1 MEADLGLDLW
11 PGPDHWDGLHFVG
24 FNVGISFIITEC
36 YANVASNHPS
46 IKIAALRSPDQNSR
60 AFRVSPLLWLHSVS
74 KVNVSSSRPPPPP
87 AHPLAWISP
96 RLNSPASPLPHL
108 LLSLDWLSTSDYIL
122 AGDPPS
128 LVSSWTWT
136 KTVRQCLRWR
146 NPSYQVQIMVTTWNS
161 CRQSLQA
168 LPICLLR
175 EFLNVSRF
183 CQIIPLWHYEIS
195 PWGI

>member
-74 KVNVSSSRPPPPP
+74 KVNVSSSRPPPPQLTP
-87 AHPLAWISP
+87 WPGFLPDSTPPPPHCLICCSLLTGSLPLTTFSLGT
-96 RLNSPASPLPHL
+96 RL
-108 LLSLDWLSTSDYIL
+108 LLFPAGPGPKLWGSVSGGEIL
-122 AGDPPS
+122 HIRCKLWSPPG
-128 LVSSWTWT
+128 TAA
-136 KTVRQCLRWR
+136 VRACR
-146 NPSYQVQIMVTTWNS
+146 PYQYV
-161 CRQSLQA
+161 C
-168 LPICLLR
+168 
-175 EFLNVSRF
+175 
-183 CQIIPLWHYEIS
+183 
-195 PWGI
+195 

>member
-74 KVNVSSSRPPPPP
+74 KVNVSSSRPPPPSS
-87 AHPLAWISP
+87 PLGLDFSPTQLP
-96 RLNSPASPLPHL
+96 RLPIASSAALSWLALYLWLHSRWGPAFSCFQLDLDQNCEAVSPVAKSFISGANYGHHLEQLP
-108 LLSLDWLSTSDYIL
+108 SEL
-122 AGDPPS
+122 AGLTNMSVKGIP
-128 LVSSWTWT
+128 
-136 KTVRQCLRWR
+136 QC
-146 NPSYQVQIMVTTWNS
+146 
-161 CRQSLQA
+161 
-168 LPICLLR
+168 
-175 EFLNVSRF
+175 
-183 CQIIPLWHYEIS
+183 
-195 PWGI
+195 